1 MEYLLVIV
9 KGKNVDC
16 CPSLAETE
24 FAHLVTAYLQKFCG
38 GQCLVTRYER
48 NNHSRR

>member
-16 CPSLAETE
+16 CPHSRAETE
-24 FAHLVTAYLQKFCG
+24 FVHLVTAYLPNILRWTVFG
-38 GQCLVTRYER
+38 D
-48 NNHSRR
+48 SI